1 MAHSLSAKKRIRRT
15 ARQTEVN
22 TRRLSAVRS
31 SVRKVEEAIVAGN
44 KAEAEAAFRAAA
56 PAMMRGAQKGV
67 SLRTTTSRKI
77 SRLSKKIKGMA
88 A

>member
-22 TRRLSAVRS
+22 TRRLSAVRTYI
-31 SVRKVEEAIVAGN
+31 RKVEEAILAGN
-44 KAEAEAAFRAAA
+44 KAEAALRAAE
-56 PAMMRGAQKGV
+56 PQMVRGAQKGIA
-67 SLRTTTSRKI
+67 RRNTTSRKI
-77 SRLSKKIKGMA
+77 SRLSKRIKGMA

>member
-1 MAHSLSAKKRIRRT
+1 MANSLSAKKRIRRT

-22 TRRLSAVRS
+22 TRRLSAVRTY
-31 SVRKVEEAIVAGN
+31 VRKVEEAITAGN
-44 KAEAEAAFRAAA
+44 KADAEAALRAAE
-56 PAMMRGAQKGV
+56 PKMVRGAQKSV
-67 SLRTTTSRKI
+67 ALRNTTSRKI

>member
-22 TRRLSAVRS
+22 TRRLSAVRTYT
-31 SVRKVEEAIVAGN
+31 RKVEEAITAGN
-44 KAEAEAAFRAAA
+44 KAEAEAALRAAE
-56 PAMMRGAQKGV
+56 PQIVRGAQKGIA
-67 SLRTTTSRKI
+67 RRNTTSRKI
-77 SRLSKKIKGMA
+77 SRLSKRIKDMA